1 MCVYVCMYLWNTYV
15 CFIDDFLLAK
25 KMLKRGNNLKEKKEL
40 RKLNSETEQYEG
52 GKRVQYEE
60 ERFAGKGNRVY

>member
-1 MCVYVCMYLWNTYV
+1 
-15 CFIDDFLLAK
+15 
-25 KMLKRGNNLKEKKEL
+25 MLKRGNNLKEKKEL

-52 GKRVQYEE
+52 GRVQYEE